1 MKAVIAEAFLKLS
14 RQKSVDKITV
24 KDLVEA
30 CGISRQT
37 FYYHFQDILEVIQWS
52 AQQFFQEVL
61 KRSLEAKTPEAAMED
76 RRSGRT
82 AAAKASALS
91 APGAGGTSSGT
102 SCANLFKGTAPG
114 QGDGIVTALRRWR
127 AGPELLRIRSGW
139 ATTGKLRKKGPRP
152 KSVVSTDVWP
162 AVPAAWIDRT
172 RKLKKHLGRRSCRRL
187 RLCTVLPS
195 VRQS

>member
-61 KRSLEAKTPEAAMED
+61 KRSLEAKTPEAAMEAFVSAAVQAEPLLQKLLRSQ
-76 RRSGRT
+76 RREQVERLLVQAVRT
-82 AAAKASALS
+82 Y
-91 APGAGGTSSGT
+91 
-102 SCANLFKGTAPG
+102 
-114 QGDGIVTALRRWR
+114 LR
-127 AGPELLRIRSGW
+127 ELLR
-139 ATTGKLRKKGPRP
+139 
-152 KSVVSTDVWP
+152 
-162 AVPAAWIDRT
+162 
-172 RKLKKHLGRRSCRRL
+172 GRETEL
-187 RLCTVLPS
+187 LLPYADGEIA
-195 VRQS
+195 